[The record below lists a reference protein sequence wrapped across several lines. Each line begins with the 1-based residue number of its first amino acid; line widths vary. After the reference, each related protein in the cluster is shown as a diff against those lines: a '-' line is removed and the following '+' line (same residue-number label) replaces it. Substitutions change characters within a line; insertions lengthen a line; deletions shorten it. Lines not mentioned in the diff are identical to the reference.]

1 MLSLLLLCSLAFSA
15 VEDTV
20 AIAANP
26 DISEQER
33 RAAFNEMTRDYQAD
47 RHQLEALLFDQSADA
62 RQRWVTARALGHT
75 RSPQAKQALLK
86 LCDDPMPAMRAAA
99 AGGLGDLGYADTSS
113 RVAELLTDPA
123 IMVRGAAADALGLIG
138 NQAAAPALEAALR
151 DTSNFYRSQS
161 LWVRVH
167 FVNALGEI
175 AAPSSIDALV
185 KTLDDADSA
194 VVDAALVAL
203 RKTVGYDF
211 AEGRTRAQHI
221 EAWRRWWAA
230 EKKR

>member
-1 MLSLLLLCSLAFSA
+1 MLTLLLLCSMALAA
-15 VEDTV
+15 IEDTV
-20 AIAANP
+20 ALAANP

-33 RAAFNEMTRDYQAD
+33 RAAFNEITRDYASS
-47 RHQLEALLFDQSADA
+47 RPQLETLLFDQSADA

-75 RSPQAKQALLK
+75 RSPHAKQALLR

-99 AGGLGDLGYADTSS
+99 AGGLGDLGYADTSP
-113 RVAELLTDPA
+113 RVAELLVDPA

-138 NQAAAPALEAALR
+138 NHSAAPALEAALR

-167 FVNALGEI
+167 FVHALGEI
-175 AAPSSIDALV
+175 GAPSSIDALV